1 MMFFSF
7 AVRNLRRHWVRSALS
22 IIGIVI
28 GVIAIASLGIM
39 GNSINLLVANI
50 ITDVGDTVVI
60 TPHTAIGE
68 TFSGDPRTAVDAA
81 IPAREVEEIR
91 RAANPHRTIPVLQ
104 GVDEVTFGRGE
115 SGYTQVIG
123 LASDDIPILL
133 ELAEGQYP
141 RQNQPGALVGTYLA
155 REYDINP
162 GSTITIGNESVRV
175 TGVLAER
182 GFAADINPD
191 YAIVVTDD
199 WYESHFGVQDAYPMI
214 VIRVGDVAE
223 IDAVKEAVESRLNRR
238 EDVVD
243 IFDSREM
250 LRQYEEIYQQITVFL
265 VGIGGISLV
274 VAAVNILNVMYISV
288 TERTREIGVMRSLGA
303 LRREVLRL
311 FLYEAV
317 ILGLVGSIIGGIAS
331 TVFGYLISLAAV
343 EVFTAGTSFGE
354 NFTVFNQSAVGFIV
368 FGMAF
373 GIGTSIAAGFYP
385 AWIASQMPPIE
396 AMRKK

>member
-1 MMFFSF
+1 MLFSF
-7 AVRNLRRHWVRSALS
+7 ATRNLKRHWIRSMLS

-28 GVIAIASLGIM
+28 GVVAIASLGIM

-60 TPHTAIGE
+60 TPHTAIGG
-68 TFSGDPRTAVDAA
+68 TFAGDPRTAVDAA

-104 GVDEVTFGRGE
+104 GADEVEFGRDE
-115 SGYTQVIG
+115 SGYAQIIG
-123 LASDDIPILL
+123 LAPDDIPILL
-133 ELAEGQYP
+133 ELEEGQYP
-141 RQNQPGALVGTYLA
+141 RQNQAGALVGTHLA
-155 REYDINP
+155 REYGISP
-162 GSTITIGNESVRV
+162 GSRLTIGGESVRV
-175 TGVLAER
+175 AGVLAER

-191 YAIVVTDD
+191 YAIVVTEG
-199 WYESHFGVQDAYPMI
+199 WYETHFGAGAGYSMVI
-214 VIRVGDVAE
+214 VRVGDVAE
-223 IDAVKEAVESRLNRR
+223 IDTVKEAVESRLNRR
-238 EDVVD
+238 DEVVD

-265 VGIGGISLV
+265 LGIGGISLI

-288 TERTREIGVMRSLGA
+288 AERIREIGVMRSIGI
-303 LRREVLRL
+303 LRRDILRM
-311 FLYEAV
+311 FLYEALV
-317 ILGLVGSIIGGIAS
+317 LGVVGSLVGGILSAAS
-331 TVFGYLISLAAV
+331 GYLISIAAV

-354 NFTVFNQSAVGFIV
+354 NFTVLDLSAAAYIV

-385 AWIASQMPPIE
+385 AWRASQLSPVE
-396 AMRKK
+396 AMRQK